1 MKPKL
6 LLADDS
12 ITIQKVVELIFS
24 NENFE
29 IITVNNGA
37 DALAKAKAE
46 RPDIV
51 LADIY
56 MPKLDGYELCQ
67 EMKKDPNLAA
77 TPLIL
82 LVGAFES
89 FDESRSAAVGATGH
103 ITKPF
108 ESQELVGK
116 VRETI
121 EAAAAARSARQAPP
135 PSEPAAAEDQWTV
148 VDITSGAPSLPAP
161 QVPEEEADL
170 WKDVSLIGETHAAE
184 FYPEEKAPP
193 RPAEAAAPESAP
205 AAEPQAEIFEISL
218 AEVEQAAEAPPQV
231 EPAAHTTL
239 HGTPVTVYEEESR
252 EEKAAAP
259 ETRRPIELSVSEQP
273 MELQS
278 FESLDE
284 AHLLGAE
291 FGVPSSIEPTAIPQ
305 AKTAEETIEKLQTAE
320 MYEFLAPEEIL
331 TEESIEMVPPAAQ
344 EPYLQKE
351 APTAA
356 SSAAAPM
363 VDLDVTLEAIPV
375 PPPPPPVEE
384 QPPAAVL
391 PQEAPAAARAPSREE
406 LAVLI
411 EPMLRRIVEELLPK
425 ISRETLDRVAWE
437 VVPDLAEILIAKE
450 IQNLKQGMSNN

>member
-67 EMKKDPNLAA
+67 EMKKDPDIAA
-77 TPLIL
+77 TPVIL

-89 FDESRSAAVGATGH
+89 FDESRSAVVGATGH

-121 EAAAAARSARQAPP
+121 EAAAAARSAREAPP

-148 VDITSGAPSLPAP
+148 VDITSGAPPLPAP
-161 QVPEEEADL
+161 QAPEEEADL

-184 FYPEEKAPP
+184 FYPEEKA
-193 RPAEAAAPESAP
+193 APLPP
-205 AAEPQAEIFEISL
+205 AAEPQAEVLEISV
-218 AEVEQAAEAPPQV
+218 AEEAAPAVEGPPQAQ
-231 EPAAHTTL
+231 PAAHTTL
-239 HGTPVTVYEEESR
+239 HGTPVTVYEESR

-259 ETRRPIELSVSEQP
+259 EPRPTIELSTSEQP
-273 MELQS
+273 FELQS

-291 FGVPSSIEPTAIPQ
+291 FGVPPRIEPAAVPP
-305 AKTAEETIEKLQTAE
+305 AKAGEEKIEKLQTAE

-331 TEESIEMVPPAAQ
+331 TEESIEMVPSAVEEPSLPKKAPIAA
-344 EPYLQKE
+344 P
-351 APTAA
+351 
-356 SSAAAPM
+356 SAAAPM

-375 PPPPPPVEE
+375 PPPPVEE
-384 QPPAAVL
+384 EPAAVVL
-391 PQEAPAAARAPSREE
+391 PQELPPAPQAPATAVPSREE
-406 LAVLI
+406 LAALV

-437 VVPDLAEILIAKE
+437 VVPDLAEILISKE

>member
-37 DALAKAKAE
+37 DALVKAKAE

-67 EMKKDPNLAA
+67 EMKKDPDLAA
-77 TPLIL
+77 TPIIL

-89 FDESRSAAVGATGH
+89 FDESRSAVVGATGH
-103 ITKPF
+103 STKPF

-121 EAAAAARSARQAPP
+121 EAAAAARSAQQTPRPP
-135 PSEPAAAEDQWTV
+135 EPAAEDQWTV
-148 VDITSGAPSLPAP
+148 VDITSGAPPLPAP

-184 FYPEEKAPP
+184 FYPEEKAARPP
-193 RPAEAAAPESAP
+193 AA

-218 AEVEQAAEAPPQV
+218 AEIEQAAEAPPQA

-239 HGTPVTVYEEESR
+239 HGTPVTVYEEEHR
-252 EEKAAAP
+252 EEKVAAP

-291 FGVPSSIEPTAIPQ
+291 FGVPPMIEPTAIPQ
-305 AKTAEETIEKLQTAE
+305 SKTAEETIEKLQTAE

-344 EPYLQKE
+344 EPYLRKE
-351 APTAA
+351 APIAA
-356 SSAAAPM
+356 PSAAAPM
-363 VDLDVTLEAIPV
+363 VDLDVTLEAIPI
-375 PPPPPPVEE
+375 PPPPPPAEE
-384 QPPAAVL
+384 QTPAAVL
-391 PQEAPAAARAPSREE
+391 PQEPPAAPRAAAALVPSPEE
-406 LAVLI
+406 LAALI
-411 EPMLRRIVEELLPK
+411 EPMLRRIVEEL
-425 ISRETLDRVAWE
+425 
-437 VVPDLAEILIAKE
+437 
-450 IQNLKQGMSNN
+450 